1 MYDILF
7 LIFVIIAALAY
18 DFVNGFHDA
27 ANAIATSIAS
37 NALQP
42 RAAILLATA
51 FNFIGAL
58 SHTAVAYTIG
68 KGVVDSSVITQDML
82 AAALVAAIA
91 WNLVTWKWGLP
102 SSSTHALIGGLIGA
116 AVVGTHFDWSILMLP
131 SIKKIMLAMIFAPI
145 AAFILALLVITLIT
159 WTLHRMQLRHRQVN
173 KRVKSLQI
181 LSAAWMSFS
190 HGMNDAQNAMGIITI
205 SLLTYGVIHQFEVPM
220 PIRILCAASMGAGT
234 LFGGWRIIRTITD
247 ELSGDEPMPV
257 EGFSAQTSAGGVI
270 FLLSLWGVPIS
281 TSHAISSCVMG
292 TTAAKR
298 FGLVNWKIGGNMLV
312 AWLITIPATMVLAG
326 LLTYVF

>member
-1 MYDILF
+1 ML
-7 LIFVIIAALAY
+7 VVALALCY

-42 RAAILLATA
+42 TSAILLAMT
-51 FNFIGAL
+51 FDFIGAL

-68 KGVVDSSVITQDML
+68 KGVIDPTIITQGIL
-82 AAALVAAIA
+82 AAALIGAIG
-91 WNLVTWKWGLP
+91 WNLVTWRFGIP
-102 SSSTHALIGGLIGA
+102 SSSMHALIGGLIGA
-116 AVVGTHFDWSILMLP
+116 ALVKSGFNWSILVGP
-131 SIKKIMLAMIFAPI
+131 SLRKIILAMVLAPLI
-145 AAFILALLVITLIT
+145 AFVLAMVIIVIIT
-159 WTLHRMQLRHRQVN
+159 WTLHVLHVRHRKAS
-173 KRVKSLQI
+173 KRIKYLQI

-205 SLLTYGVIHQFEVPM
+205 SLLTYGAISTFHVPM
-220 PIRILCAASMGAGT
+220 SIRILCALSMGAGT

-247 ELSGDEPMPV
+247 ELSGDEPMPI
-257 EGFSAQTSAGGVI
+257 EGFSAQTSAGIVI
-270 FLLSLWGVPIS
+270 FLLSLLGIPIS

-298 FGLVNWKIGGNMLV
+298 IGLVNWRVGGHMV
-312 AWLITIPATMVLAG
+312 IAWIITIPASALLAG
-326 LLTYVF
+326 LLSLIF